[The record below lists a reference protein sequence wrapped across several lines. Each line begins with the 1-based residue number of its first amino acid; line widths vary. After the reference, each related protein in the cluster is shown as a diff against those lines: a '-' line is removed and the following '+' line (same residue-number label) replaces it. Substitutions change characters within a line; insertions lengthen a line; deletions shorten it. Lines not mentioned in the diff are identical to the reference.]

1 VSGFLNYNVGS
12 VLNANSSALHDTEL
26 PISPPIK
33 GVDGKYIES
42 LLVPKGTTV
51 HISIV
56 QSNRNVELW
65 GPDACEW
72 RPERWLNPLPQS
84 LVDARVPGV
93 YSHL

>member
-1 VSGFLNYNVGS
+1 MKN
-12 VLNANSSALHDTEL
+12 NAQATQDECMTDDEILGQLTEL

-42 LLVPKGTTV
+42 LLVPKGTAV

-56 QSNRNVELW
+56 QSNRSVELW
-65 GPDACEW
+65 GPDACKW